1 MRGEQRE
8 RRGARVGALEQR
20 LSRGFE
26 PRSPA
31 PDAELAA
38 RLDASGRRSTLQLR
52 RSARPG
58 AASECRGQRGAWL
71 SDSFILRRRQPQTC
85 GAPKR
90 EGKRGSRE

>member
-1 MRGEQRE
+1 M
-8 RRGARVGALEQR
+8 GALEQR

-31 PDAELAA
+31 PDAGLAA
-38 RLDASGRRSTLQLR
+38 RRDFSSVQRR

-58 AASECRGQRGAWL
+58 AGSGCRGQRGAWL

-90 EGKRGSRE
+90 GGKRSRRE